1 MREIGSSMVERWIFR
16 RSRVRIP
23 FYFFYYLF
31 SFTRKENRM
40 NVKMT
45 LKRNSPKILT
55 ILAAMGTVST
65 AFATARATPKAL
77 LLIREAESQKGE
89 DLTALEKV
97 KVAAVPYIPAV
108 LLGSATVICIFGA
121 QMLNRRVQS
130 SMASAYALLDQSF
143 KDYRRKLKEL
153 YGDEADKKVI
163 EALAVEKSQTVY
175 INASYLDGP
184 CDLALEENSSK
195 PVLWYDEYSK
205 RFFTASLE
213 QVLMAEYH
221 LNRNYILRGEAVINE
236 LYEFLGLEPTDWGA
250 EAGWAPMDEGM
261 FWIEFNHIPAKLDDG
276 SVFYIIEMPFEPILN
291 YDEYY

>member
-1 MREIGSSMVERWIFR
+1 
-16 RSRVRIP
+16 
-23 FYFFYYLF
+23 
-31 SFTRKENRM
+31 M

-121 QMLNRRVQS
+121 QMLNRKTQS

-163 EALAVEKSQTVY
+163 EALAVEKSKTVY
-175 INASYLDGP
+175 IEASYLSGP
-184 CDLALEENSSK
+184 CDISLDENSSD

-250 EAGWAPMDEGM
+250 ESGWAPMDEGM

-276 SVFYIIEMPFEPILN
+276 SVFYIIEMPFEPVLN

>member
-1 MREIGSSMVERWIFR
+1 
-16 RSRVRIP
+16 
-23 FYFFYYLF
+23 
-31 SFTRKENRM
+31 M

-45 LKRNSPKILT
+45 LRRNSPKLLA

-77 LLIREAESQKGE
+77 LLIQEAEAQKGE

-108 LLGSATVICIFGA
+108 LLGSATIVCIFGA
-121 QMLNRRVQS
+121 QMLNRKTQS
-130 SMASAYALLDQSF
+130 SMASAYALLDQGF

-175 INASYLDGP
+175 INASYLTGP
-184 CDLALEENSSK
+184 CDLSLEENSSK

>member
-1 MREIGSSMVERWIFR
+1 
-16 RSRVRIP
+16 
-23 FYFFYYLF
+23 
-31 SFTRKENRM
+31 M

-45 LKRNSPKILT
+45 LRRNSPKILT

-108 LLGSATVICIFGA
+108 LLGSATIVCIFGA
-121 QMLNRRVQS
+121 QMLNRKTQS

-175 INASYLDGP
+175 INAAYMGDTCEQLI
-184 CDLALEENSSK
+184 EENSSE

-236 LYEFLGLEPTDWGA
+236 LYEFLGIEPTDWGSDV
-250 EAGWAPMDEGM
+250 GWMVMDEDS
-261 FWIEFNHIPAKLDDG
+261 FWINFDHVRAKLDDG
-276 SVFYIIEMPFEPILN
+276 SIFYIIKMPFEPILN
-291 YDEYY
+291 YDEY

>member
-1 MREIGSSMVERWIFR
+1 
-16 RSRVRIP
+16 
-23 FYFFYYLF
+23 
-31 SFTRKENRM
+31 M

-45 LKRNSPKILT
+45 LRRNSPKLLA

-77 LLIREAESQKGE
+77 LLIQEAEAQKGE

-108 LLGSATVICIFGA
+108 LLGSATIACIFGA
-121 QMLNRRVQS
+121 QMLNRKTQS
-130 SMASAYALLDQSF
+130 SMASAYALLDQGF

-163 EALAVEKSQTVY
+163 EALSLEKSQTVY

-184 CDLALEENSSK
+184 CDLDLEENSSK

-250 EAGWAPMDEGM
+250 ETGWAPMDEGM

-291 YDEYY
+291 YYEYY

>member
-1 MREIGSSMVERWIFR
+1 
-16 RSRVRIP
+16 
-23 FYFFYYLF
+23 
-31 SFTRKENRM
+31 M

-45 LKRNSPKILT
+45 LRRNSPKLLA

-77 LLIREAESQKGE
+77 LLIQEAEAQKGE

-108 LLGSATVICIFGA
+108 LLGSATIVCIFGA
-121 QMLNRRVQS
+121 QMLNRKTQS
-130 SMASAYALLDQSF
+130 SMASAYALLDQGF

-163 EALAVEKSQTVY
+163 EALADKKVIEALAVEKSQTVY
-175 INASYLDGP
+175 INASYLTGP
-184 CDLALEENSSK
+184 CDLSLEENSSK
-195 PVLWYDEYSK
+195 PVLWYDKYSK

-213 QVLMAEYH
+213 EVLMAEYH

-261 FWIEFNHIPAKLDDG
+261 F
-276 SVFYIIEMPFEPILN
+276 
-291 YDEYY
+291 

>member
-1 MREIGSSMVERWIFR
+1 
-16 RSRVRIP
+16 
-23 FYFFYYLF
+23 
-31 SFTRKENRM
+31 M

-55 ILAAMGTVST
+55 LLASVGTVST

-77 LLIREAESQKGE
+77 LLIQEAEAQKGE
-89 DLTALEKV
+89 DLTAFEKI
-97 KVAAVPYIPAV
+97 KVSAAPYIPAV
-108 LLGSATVICIFGA
+108 LLCSATVMCIFGA
-121 QMLNRRVQS
+121 QILNRRAQS
-130 SMASAYALLDQSF
+130 SIASAYALLDQSF

-153 YGDEADKKVI
+153 YGDETDKKVI

-175 INASYLDGP
+175 INVSYLEGS
-184 CDLALEENSSK
+184 CDVSLGENSSD

-236 LYEFLGLEPTDWGA
+236 LYEFLGLEPTDWGR

-261 FWIEFNHIPAKLDDG
+261 FWIEFNHTPAKLDDG

>member
-1 MREIGSSMVERWIFR
+1 
-16 RSRVRIP
+16 
-23 FYFFYYLF
+23 
-31 SFTRKENRM
+31 M

-45 LKRNSPKILT
+45 LRRNSPKILA
-55 ILAAMGTVST
+55 ILAAIGTVST

-108 LLGSATVICIFGA
+108 LLGSATIVCVFGA

-143 KDYRRKLKEL
+143 KDYRRKLNEL

-236 LYEFLGLEPTDWGA
+236 LYEFLGLEPTDWGT

-261 FWIEFNHIPAKLDDG
+261 FWIEFNHIPAKLDNG
-276 SVFYIIEMPFEPILN
+276 SVFYIIEMPFEPALN